1 MKVFLV
7 AALALSLAI
16 NVYQLTFSPKAANLV
31 IANSSQAECI
41 KKLRSSSSETNVIGP
56 NFLSGYFALDL
67 NLNSNT
73 SFSKEVSG
81 CYFDSYIENVTVENL
96 AEKVQLLHSTSSN
109 SVTFFKDASSNEFT
123 IYGQSK

>member
-7 AALALSLAI
+7 AALALSLAF
-16 NVYQLTFSPKAANLV
+16 NVYQFTFSPKAANLV

-41 KKLRSSSSETNVIGP
+41 KKSRSSSETNVIGP
-56 NFLSGYFALDL
+56 NFLSGYLALDL

-96 AEKVQLLHSTSSN
+96 AENVQLLRSTGSS
-109 SVTFFKDASSNEFT
+109 SVTFFKDATSDKFT
-123 IYGQSK
+123 VYGQSK